1 MANKLG
7 DAGEPRLGVG
17 WEETETGFSGGSQ
30 KSLRADSGRAS
41 ILPAM
46 TPREIA
52 REHANRKRARIHR
65 IRVRVA
71 TLTVTLFIAVF
82 AVIYVQMVQ
91 GHDPVLAKNTT
102 TSASSAASASTG
114 SASSDDGSSSSD
126 DGSSF
131 DDQSSSSSSSDQSS
145 SSSSPAPVQTTQS

>member
-1 MANKLG
+1 MRNKLG
-7 DAGEPRLGVG
+7 HAGEPRLGMG
-17 WEETETGFSGGSQ
+17 WEKTETGFSAGSQ
-30 KSLRADSGRAS
+30 KSLRGDSGAAS

-46 TPREIA
+46 TPAEIA

-91 GHDPVLAKNTT
+91 GHDPALAKNTT
-102 TSASSAASASTG
+102 TSASSAAATTTSSSDN
-114 SASSDDGSSSSD
+114 SASSSDNSASSSSN
-126 DGSSF
+126 
-131 DDQSSSSSSSDQSS
+131 DQSSSN
-145 SSSSPAPVQTTQS
+145 SSPAPVQTTQS

>member
-1 MANKLG
+1 MPNKLG
-7 DAGEPRLGVG
+7 HGGEPRLGVS
-17 WEETETGFSGGSQ
+17 WEKTEMGFSAASQ
-30 KSLRADSGRAS
+30 KPLRADSGPAS

-91 GHDPVLAKNTT
+91 GHDPALSKNTT
-102 TSASSAASASTG
+102 TSASSSAAASG
-114 SASSDDGSSSSD
+114 SSDSSDD
-126 DGSSF
+126 SF
-131 DDQSSSSSSSDQSS
+131 SLDDQSSG
-145 SSSSPAPVQTTQS
+145 SSSPAPVQTTQS